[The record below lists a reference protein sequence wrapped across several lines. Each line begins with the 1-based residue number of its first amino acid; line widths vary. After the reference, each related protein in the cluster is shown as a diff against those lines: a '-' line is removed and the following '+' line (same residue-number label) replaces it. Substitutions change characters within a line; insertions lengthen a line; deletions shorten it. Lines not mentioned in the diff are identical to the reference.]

1 MEIKETQTTNN
12 ILSDEALDSQEQEV
26 ETTPQEQE
34 TQEAQAQDNVEQNTT
49 PEPQELVL
57 PETDEVPEKFR
68 GKPVTELAKSYSELE
83 SMLGKIGSVFG
94 GKDREEK
101 SEALEELLGEKIGKA
116 KSPIEFA
123 QIMLE
128 TIEKRA
134 AEIAEQKINEQ
145 FTQMTTEQQA
155 QKEVEE
161 VAKKYPQIE
170 QDQEFAS
177 MVLGVVETQG
187 ITLTEAADKVAQK
200 LGIQPATGNA
210 EAVAKQNQNVKI
222 EPENNVV
229 SGTSNDEDEIHIIG
243 GAEDSMP
250 GLV

>member
-1 MEIKETQTTNN
+1 MEIKETQTTND
-12 ILSDEALDSQEQEV
+12 ILSDEALESQEQEV
-26 ETTPQEQE
+26 DTTPQEQE
-34 TQEAQAQDNVEQNTT
+34 TQEAPAQENVEQNTT
-49 PEPQELVL
+49 QEPQELVL
-57 PETDEVPEKFR
+57 PETEDVPEKFR

-170 QDQEFAS
+170 QDPEFAS

-200 LGIQPATGNA
+200 LGIQPATGNS
-210 EAVAKQNQNVKI
+210 ETVAKQNQNVKI

-250 GLV
+250 GLI